1 MAISEAATGF
11 YGGPARDELPGM
23 SLDEATSYF
32 PVVIMES
39 QMEFQDTVA
48 ANNQAMVESVT
59 NAIRYGSSYDAQ
71 ALTEGAF
78 DTLVTKIKAFFD
90 KLHKWVSSIIAKLK
104 VYIDKVR
111 MNGAQMKSK
120 YHGSKMLNKSFE
132 GLIINGY
139 DFKKANTKATFKN
152 MDNYTG
158 DIQGLLMTAV
168 KKIDPNFSSPKDFEN
183 ANRSKMVAGDASVK
197 AAYEDEKSKIKKVK
211 DLSSSKRKFEMAKLL
226 VDGISGKTDDS
237 WYEYLNKTIYGDK
250 VDLKAGKDF
259 TLDDVES
266 ALDGVDL
273 KEIQDQYERMR
284 SAIASDKDELTR
296 HVDEFKD
303 WREND
308 STATEDERA
317 KRSRADTDEGKYPA
331 LVNEYYEVYMSLYSD
346 ATAVVNSIED
356 VHMKFEKQK
365 INQAKTIYAKMLT
378 YKKKDTTKDDAADMF
393 DIVELESEF

>member
-296 HVDEFKD
+296 HVDQFKD